1 MVQDPASPWEKGV
14 PRGNEATRV
23 GVQGAW
29 DEVLVPA
36 SCSGPGSEALAMVV
50 STALWWL
57 APCPWQHP
65 CPGSTHV
72 LVCMEAAVRATL
84 PAGPPCSP
92 GHCDSRS
99 PGRTGELRPLCPAGK
114 GQAQKCQGN
123 PRPGPGL
130 ALFSGRQLDTGQR
143 SHMGSAADVNYFLFP
158 VQGPHKQPGWT
169 LDSPV
174 LGDLKTAPS

>member
-65 CPGSTHV
+65 APGSTHV
-72 LVCMEAAVRATL
+72 LAAPMSWYAWRLLSGQPCPLGRLAVLATVT
-84 PAGPPCSP
+84 AGLQA
-92 GHCDSRS
+92 
-99 PGRTGELRPLCPAGK
+99 ELE
-114 GQAQKCQGN
+114 N
-123 PRPGPGL
+123 
-130 ALFSGRQLDTGQR
+130 
-143 SHMGSAADVNYFLFP
+143 
-158 VQGPHKQPGWT
+158 
-169 LDSPV
+169 
-174 LGDLKTAPS
+174 